1 MKNSVMIKTGV
12 AGACLLAALSL
23 PSNAG
28 IWDRQTTINLP
39 RTEVPGGT
47 ILEPGKYMFRMVD
60 PPTSNR
66 HVVQITNPRENH
78 LYATVIAFNIERPAG
93 QTKDVF
99 TFYEMPAGEPQALK
113 AWFYGGYNIGLEFAY
128 PQKRALEIAQA
139 SHTIVPP
146 DNTRV
151 AETTTTTKS
160 EDVFVAKAE
169 PAPTPEPAPVAEPQN
184 NTTPE
189 PAPVAAAPV
198 ADQSTTTNSSNTDT
212 ALNND
217 TSTNTTTNTESLPKT
232 GTNVIPLAGF
242 GFLTLI
248 AAGTLGRISQ
258 RRLQ

>member
-1 MKNSVMIKTGV
+1 M
-12 AGACLLAALSL
+12 

-28 IWDRQTTINLP
+28 IWDRQTTITLP

-99 TFYEMPAGEPQALK
+99 TFYEMPAGQPQALR

-128 PQKRALEIAQA
+128 PKERALEIASA
-139 SHTIVPP
+139 SHQIVPP

-151 AETTTTTKS
+151 AEDRTTTTTKS
-160 EDVFVAKAE
+160 EDVLVAKAAPAPEPTPE
-169 PAPTPEPAPVAEPQN
+169 PAPAPAPVAEPQQS

-189 PAPVAAAPV
+189 PAPVASAPV
-198 ADQSTTTNSSNTDT
+198 TTDQNNNTAVNNNTTNTDNTP
-212 ALNND
+212 
-217 TSTNTTTNTESLPKT
+217 STESLPKT
-232 GTNVIPLAGF
+232 GTNVVPLAAF